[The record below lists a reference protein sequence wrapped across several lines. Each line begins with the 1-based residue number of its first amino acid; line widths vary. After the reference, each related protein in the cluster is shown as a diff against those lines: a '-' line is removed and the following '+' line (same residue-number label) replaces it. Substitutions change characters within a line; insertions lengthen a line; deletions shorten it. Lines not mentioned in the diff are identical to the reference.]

1 MATRSASWTSVA
13 ELRAA
18 CLKSWER
25 GEILRELHEP
35 SGAYPRRRPLKSP
48 SAGELRQRFAEARDW
63 VGELRAGARHYR
75 IESKSIG
82 HQSIGANEVPQAVW
96 FDSVG
101 DEVAFVGK
109 GREAAAFLKLAAD
122 LEAAEPGL
130 RPWVLGKPFA
140 LLALDSAALVVA
152 KVARWLVENPEP
164 GIYVRQIALAG
175 VHTKFVE
182 KHVPSIDEMA
192 AALAGSEVPR
202 SSSMKSFRVRH
213 GFALEPDTVRMRA
226 LSGILNAPGG
236 AEDLEIPAEA
246 FEKMALRVKTVIV
259 TENKTNFLALP
270 LMPDTLVVFG
280 GGYGFAGLGAAAW
293 VGGCDV
299 VYWGDLDTHG
309 FAILNQ
315 LRSHHPHVR
324 SVLMDKSTLMDHRGF
339 WGVETTPSKGTLAHL
354 DAAEAELF
362 GELVAGIHGQQIRL
376 EQEQVNWKYAL
387 ARIGNACGWDAA
399 DSR

>member
-1 MATRSASWTSVA
+1 MATKPASWTSVA
-13 ELRAA
+13 DLRSA
-18 CLKSWER
+18 CQKSWER

-35 SGAYPRRRPLKSP
+35 SGAYPRRRTLKSP
-48 SAGELRQRFAEARDW
+48 GAGELRQCFAEAKGWARD
-63 VGELRAGARHYR
+63 LHAGARHYR
-75 IESKSIG
+75 IESRSIG
-82 HQSIGANEVPQAVW
+82 HQSIGANDVPQAAW
-96 FDSVG
+96 FDSVE
-101 DEVAFVGK
+101 DEIAFVGR
-109 GREAAAFLKLAAD
+109 GREATAFLKLAAE

-130 RPWVLGKPFA
+130 RPWVLARPFQ
-140 LLALDSAALVVA
+140 LLALDSDALVVA
-152 KVARWLVENPEP
+152 KVARWLVANREP
-164 GIYVRQIALAG
+164 DIYVRQLALAG

-182 KHVPSIDEMA
+182 KHVRSIDEMA
-192 AALAGSEVPR
+192 AALAGLQAPR
-202 SSSMKSFRVRH
+202 SSSMKSFRQRH
-213 GFALEPDTVRMRA
+213 GFAAEPDTVRMRA
-226 LSGILNAPGG
+226 LSGILQAPGG
-236 AEDLEIPAEA
+236 AEDVEIPAEA
-246 FEKMALRVKTVIV
+246 FENLALAVRRVIV

-280 GGYGFAGLGAAAW
+280 GGYGFSGLGAAGW

-339 WGVETTPSKGTLAHL
+339 WGVEGIQSKGALARL

-362 GELVAGIHGQQIRL
+362 GELVSGIHGQRIRL

-387 ARIGNACGWDAA
+387 ARIGSACGWDAA
-399 DSR
+399 D